1 LVGHSA
7 EDYVKKAAALA
18 ADAAQIAE
26 LRSTLRERMAHS
38 ALMDAAGFA
47 RRVEDAYRRMMHAAY
62 AGSQFA

>member
-1 LVGHSA
+1 
-7 EDYVKKAAALA
+7 
-18 ADAAQIAE
+18 
-26 LRSTLRERMAHS
+26 MAHS